1 MRMIDADAL
10 LRAYDEAHEGPP
22 GKARKLI
29 EDAPTVSG
37 LVSRDAVLEEI
48 DDTVTAVSCYLT
60 VAEAMAATDV
70 KRRIKEKIMKL
81 PEGGD
86 AACD

>member
-29 EDAPTVSG
+29 EDAPTVNG

-48 DDTVTAVSCYLT
+48 DDTTAVSCYLT
-60 VAEAMAATDV
+60 VAEVMAAMDV
-70 KRRIKEKIMKL
+70 KLRIREKIMKL

-86 AACD
+86 AECG

>member
-10 LRAYDEAHEGPP
+10 LWAYDEAHEGPP

-37 LVSRDAVLEEI
+37 MVSLDAVLEEI
-48 DDTVTAVSCYLT
+48 DDTVTAVICYLT
-60 VAEAMAATDV
+60 IAEAEAATSV
-70 KRRIKEKIMKL
+70 KRRIREKIMKL

-86 AACD
+86 AACA